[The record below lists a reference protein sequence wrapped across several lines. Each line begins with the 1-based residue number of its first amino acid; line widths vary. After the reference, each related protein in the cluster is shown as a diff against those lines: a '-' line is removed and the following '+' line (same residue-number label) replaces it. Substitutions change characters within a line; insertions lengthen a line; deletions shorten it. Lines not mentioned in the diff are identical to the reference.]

1 MMSLFAGIS
10 SVFGSV
16 LGANGFTAPT
26 LDYHGLAPDIML
38 AAVAALVLIVD
49 LIVDE
54 TRKHLVT
61 TIAGAG
67 LILSLIPIMTLAVN
81 GNNRYMFDG
90 AYAVDNFALT
100 MKALFIISGYIVL
113 MMSSNYL
120 HEGDYHEGEY
130 SFLLICS
137 LLGMTVMASSRDL
150 ISIFIALETMSIPA
164 YMLAGWRKRDNKS
177 NEAALKYY
185 LLGVVASA
193 VMLYGMSLLY
203 GVTGATN
210 LAEINESIAGSPTPI
225 LIVSIFTI
233 LVGFAFKVSAVPFHQ
248 WAPDVYEGAPTPITA
263 FLSVASKAA
272 GFVALINL
280 VFIGFASRADISRP
294 IFWILSAATMIVGNL
309 IALRQTNIVRMLAY
323 SSVAQA
329 GFILAPF
336 AILGASDT
344 AGGVPSFQAIVLYLM
359 VYAVMNLGAFVMVII
374 VARKTRSGEISSYGG
389 LFSYAPMP
397 AVVMS
402 IFMFS
407 LAGIPPLAGAW
418 AKIFVFKSLIE
429 ADTGWGLA
437 LALIGAVSSVIGFFY
452 YASVMRE
459 MWMRPVPDGDRAA
472 IKIPKSLGAAMAFCA
487 LAVVVIGV
495 NPTFF
500 TRLVDLAIY

>member
-1 MMSLFAGIS
+1 MLTRTPGRVNEPDVPSLMCRTP
-10 SVFGSV
+10 GSNV
-16 LGANGFTAPT
+16 
-26 LDYHGLAPDIML
+26 
-38 AAVAALVLIVD
+38 
-49 LIVDE
+49 
-54 TRKHLVT
+54 
-61 TIAGAG
+61 AGAK
-67 LILSLIPIMTLAVN
+67 IA
-81 GNNRYMFDG
+81 
-90 AYAVDNFALT
+90 A
-100 MKALFIISGYIVL
+100 
-113 MMSSNYL
+113 
-120 HEGDYHEGEY
+120 
-130 SFLLICS
+130 
-137 LLGMTVMASSRDL
+137 MAS
-150 ISIFIALETMSIPA
+150 AGPLETFPNPRPERHYEIAISCPEFTSMCPKTGLPDFGTIEIRYVPDGTC
-164 YMLAGWRKRDNKS
+164 LELK
-177 NEAALKYY
+177 ALKYY

-203 GVTGATN
+203 GVTGQTN
-210 LAEINESIAGSPTPI
+210 LEAIRESIAGSPTPI

-233 LVGFAFKVSAVPFHQ
+233 IAGFAFKVSAVPFHQ

-272 GFVALINL
+272 GFVALIQL
-280 VFIGFASRADISRP
+280 VYVGFGSRADVSRP
-294 IFWILSAATMIVGNL
+294 IFWILAAATMIVGNL

-336 AILGASDT
+336 AVLGANDSADPL
-344 AGGVPSFQAIVLYLM
+344 ASFHAIVLYLM

-397 AVVMS
+397 AVMMS

-459 MWMRPVPDGDRAA
+459 MWMRPVPDGDRTA
-472 IKIPKSLGAAMAFCA
+472 IKIPTALGAAMAICA
-487 LAVVVIGV
+487 IGVVVIGV

-500 TRLVDLAIY
+500 TRLVDLAGR